1 MKRMSVTSV
10 VLAVVCLIL
19 VDAACAEAPATI
31 CVPEAS
37 SKQVLSTNTKGEC
50 PSKTISKV
58 VVKYKSEALP
68 SPAEL
73 EKLDKIMPHV
83 GYIESGV
90 GGKPTIQFS
99 GVSVQIVNGEGKTT
113 TTNGA
118 GNLVIGYDDSPG
130 EQTGSHN
137 LILGE
142 QQTFTSY
149 GGIVAG
155 ARSTVKAP
163 YASVIS
169 GFENTAT
176 AFSAS
181 VLTGESNTADE
192 SYAAVSGGEGNV
204 ASGVVASVQG
214 GFGNTASGTAA
225 SIFGGFKLTA
235 TGSYEA
241 IP

>member
-1 MKRMSVTSV
+1 MKRMALAGVA
-10 VLAVVCLIL
+10 LAVVFLTL
-19 VDAACAEAPATI
+19 VGSALAETTTV
-31 CVPEAS
+31 CVPEAP
-37 SKQVLSTNTKGEC
+37 SKPLVSTNTKGEC
-50 PSKTISKV
+50 PPKGSKPI
-58 VVKYKSEALP
+58 KYKSVTLPDPALL
-68 SPAEL
+68 SHINYV
-73 EKLDKIMPHV
+73 EK
-83 GYIESGV
+83 GV
-90 GGKPTIQFS
+90 GAKPTIQFS
-99 GVSVQIVNGEGKTT
+99 GANVQIVNGEGKTT
-113 TTNGA
+113 TTNGQ

-137 LILGE
+137 LVLGE

-155 ARSTVKAP
+155 ARSSVEAP

-169 GFENTAT
+169 GFENAAT

-181 VLTGESNTADE
+181 VLTGESNTADG

-235 TGSYEA
+235 AGNYEA